1 MEEEIITHTGS
12 AVTAKDTLTMESGK
26 DLNITGSKAGGKK
39 VEVKTGNNLSIESL
53 QDSHTYHSRDKESGI
68 HLQRDR
74 ITRPDTGKKKMDD
87 PYFSIGKKTETTD
100 SAYESVTKQADIY
113 AGKEGYDI
121 QVKNN
126 TRLKGQTH
134 HRYFDMGKHREQSRI
149 QNRRAWDILQRENR
163 KRRQE
168 RFLRLPDK

>member
-1 MEEEIITHTGS
+1 
-12 AVTAKDTLTMESGK
+12 MESGK

-74 ITRPDTGKKKMDD
+74 IARPDTGKKKMDD

-100 SAYESVTKQADIY
+100 SAYESVTKQAGIY
-113 AGKEGYDI
+113 AGQEGYDI

-126 TRLKGQTH
+126 TNLKGAFIDSQAE
-134 HRYFDMGKHREQSRI
+134 KEKNRI
-149 QNRRAWDILQRENR
+149 TTGT
-163 KRRQE
+163 
-168 RFLRLPDK
+168 

>member
-1 MEEEIITHTGS
+1 
-12 AVTAKDTLTMESGK
+12 MESGK
-26 DLNITGSKAGGKK
+26 DIDIKGSKAGGKK
-39 VEVKTGNNLSIESL
+39 VEIKTGNNLSIESL

-87 PYFSIGKKTETTD
+87 PYFSIGKKTDTTD
-100 SAYESVTKQADIY
+100 STYISVTKQAGIY

-126 TRLKGQTH
+126 THLKGAVIDSQAEKEKKPDH
-134 HRYFDMGKHREQSRI
+134 HRYFDMGKHRKQSRI
-149 QNRRAWDILQRENR
+149 QNRRTRDILQRENR
-163 KRRQE
+163 ERRQE
-168 RFLRLPDK
+168 RSLRLPDK